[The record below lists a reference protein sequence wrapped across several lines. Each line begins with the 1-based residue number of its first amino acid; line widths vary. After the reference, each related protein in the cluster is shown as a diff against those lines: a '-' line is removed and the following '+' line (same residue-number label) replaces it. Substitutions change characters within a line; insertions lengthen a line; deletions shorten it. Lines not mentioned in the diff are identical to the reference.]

1 MSYARRAASAMSD
14 VRCEVRATTR
24 TAAVRARP
32 VGSRHAVRENR
43 QTKRD
48 GRIVRPK
55 VLLGRKGA
63 TTRAMILSILVH
75 EGHTRCYLAA
85 GTTNKQASRETETE
99 AELTET
105 NFGTE

>member
-1 MSYARRAASAMSD
+1 
-14 VRCEVRATTR
+14 
-24 TAAVRARP
+24 
-32 VGSRHAVRENR
+32 
-43 QTKRD
+43 
-48 GRIVRPK
+48 
-55 VLLGRKGA
+55 
-63 TTRAMILSILVH
+63 MILSILVH